1 MSGYNFK
8 SITVV
13 PPYKEFIDIVLSKT
27 QRTTPTVIHK
37 QYPMPRIRAFYMR
50 KVKTCQQYFHD
61 KLNTILTEFPMLD
74 NIHPFYADL
83 ISLLYSR
90 DHYKLALGE
99 INKAK
104 TLIDGI
110 GRDQVKLI
118 KYGAALYQCK
128 TLKRTAFGRMC
139 TIIKRNQNNLKYLEE
154 IRQHMSRLPCI
165 IPDTR
170 TLVICGFPNVGK
182 SSFINKITRA
192 DVDVQPFP
200 FTTKMLF
207 VGHTDYKNLRWQV
220 IDTPGVLDRDL
231 DQCNTIE
238 MTAITALS
246 HLPASVIYIMDPSEH
261 CGFSIEEQVHLF
273 KTLEPLMSNK
283 PVLVVAN
290 KTDVINLDSLPTE
303 KRELILS
310 ICRLPGDEDANQ
322 DKPIFLEMSTLLGD
336 GVMDVRAR
344 ACDELLA
351 RRVEA
356 KLRAGAA
363 SLKEG
368 SIANR
373 LYIAQPKNIV
383 ADRPPQIPDSVIRKR
398 GIKRTAA
405 EADLPTPMNTD
416 SSDALP
422 VKKRMTLREK
432 ELAEGDDFYLNLRDE
447 WLLRNPQERNDI
459 IPEIVDGHNIFDYFD
474 PDIEAKLNQL
484 EEQEKQLEAAGVY
497 DEQEDPDLRDPRMQE
512 LRITAGKIRE
522 ARALRILESQ
532 SRKNKSKSRISR
544 TEHGVSGK
552 QMEEEL
558 GKLGLSIDPN
568 DMVDRSRS
576 RKAAASRR
584 RDASASLARSKS
596 LHEAA
601 VARSSRPRARSGVR
615 DAAMEAKAIRRAKTD
630 AARLIGAKARK
641 GEGDHHIPDLKPKHL
656 FSGKRPIGKTQRR

>member
-8 SITVV
+8 TITVV
-13 PPYKEFIDIVLSKT
+13 PSYKDFIDIVLSKT

-61 KLNTILTEFPMLD
+61 KLNTILTEFPMLE

-83 ISLLYSR
+83 IGLLYSR
-90 DHYKLALGE
+90 DHFKLALSE

-118 KYGAALYQCK
+118 KYGATLYQCK

-165 IPDTR
+165 VPDTR

-200 FTTKMLF
+200 FTTKMIF
-207 VGHTDYKNLRWQV
+207 AGHTDYKNLRWQV
-220 IDTPGVLDRDL
+220 IDTPGVLDREL

-238 MTAITALS
+238 MTAITVLS

-261 CGFSIEEQVHLF
+261 CGFSLEEQIHLF

-290 KTDVINLDSLPTE
+290 KTDVVSFDSLPAE
-303 KRELILS
+303 KKELILS
-310 ICRLPGDEDANQ
+310 ICRLPGDEMANV
-322 DKPIFLEMSTLLGD
+322 DKPVFMEMSTLLGD
-336 GVMDVRAR
+336 GVMEVRAR
-344 ACDELLA
+344 ACDELLV

-363 SLKEG
+363 SLREG

-373 LYIAQPKNIV
+373 LYIAQPKSIT
-383 ADRPPQIPDSVIRKR
+383 ADRPPQIPESIIRKR
-398 GIKRTAA
+398 GMKRTAA
-405 EADLPTPMNTD
+405 EAVLSTPMDID
-416 SSDALP
+416 SSDAP
-422 VKKRMTLREK
+422 PAKKSMTLRER
-432 ELAEGDDFYLNLRDE
+432 ELAEGDEFYLNLRDE
-447 WLLRNPQERNDI
+447 WLLKNPKERNDI
-459 IPEIVDGHNIFDYFD
+459 IPEIIEGHNIFDYFD

-497 DEQEDPDLRDPRMQE
+497 DEEDDPDLTDPRMQKI
-512 LRITAGKIRE
+512 RATAAKIRE
-522 ARALRILESQ
+522 AKALRILESQ

-544 TEHGVSGK
+544 AEQGVSGK
-552 QMEEEL
+552 QMEKEL
-558 GKLGLSIDPN
+558 GRLGLPVDASDV
-568 DMVDRSRS
+568 VDRSRS
-576 RKAAASRR
+576 LKNAASRR
-584 RDASASLARSKS
+584 REASASLARSKS

-601 VARSSRPRARSGVR
+601 VARSARPRARSGVR
-615 DAAMEAKAIRRAKTD
+615 DAAMEAKVVRRAKID
-630 AARLIGAKARK
+630 SARLIGAKARK